1 MLVQEAKEVEAMSE
15 DQKTAV
21 RQTLLDS
28 VQSYNQWWLRL
39 IFFTVLLICG
49 QSAGTLLG
57 RLYFSEGGKSIWMA
71 ALVQPAGFPILIVLL
86 IIFHIFP
93 NSCKTKNSKF
103 FVSLFTLGSLYFCF
117 LGLVTGGITMMY
129 TYGLCYL
136 PVSTY
141 ALICSTQLA
150 FNAVFS
156 FYINSQKF
164 TALILNSVVLLTT
177 SAALLVVGVDN
188 TNSKSGSEKQKFWVG
203 FIFTIGACAI
213 YALVLSITQHLL
225 QKVLKSV
232 TPVVILEQMILQS
245 LAASAVCATG
255 LFSSGEWKTMGTEI
269 HDYRLGKASYVMTL
283 VWTAVS
289 WQVYAIGSFGLIF
302 EVSSLFTNVIGTVAL
317 PIVPVLAVLF
327 FDDKLNGVKVVA
339 MLLAIWGFLSYIY
352 QHYLDDL
359 KSKAVLKIADAN
371 SDCPSFG

>member
-1 MLVQEAKEVEAMSE
+1 
-15 DQKTAV
+15 
-21 RQTLLDS
+21 
-28 VQSYNQWWLRL
+28 
-39 IFFTVLLICG
+39 
-49 QSAGTLLG
+49 
-57 RLYFSEGGKSIWMA
+57 MA
-71 ALVQPAGFPILIVLL
+71 ALVQPAGFPILLVLL
-86 IIFHIFP
+86 IVFHSFP
-93 NSCKTKNSKF
+93 NSCKTEDSTF

-117 LGLVTGGITMMY
+117 LGLVSGGITMMY

-188 TNSKSGSEKQKFWVG
+188 TNSKTGFDKQKFWVG
-203 FIFTIGACAI
+203 FIFTIGGCAI

-225 QKVLKSV
+225 QKVLQAV

-245 LAASAVCATG
+245 FAASAVCATG
-255 LFSSGEWKTMGTEI
+255 LFASGEWKTMRREM

-289 WQVYAIGSFGLIF
+289 WQVYTIGSFGLIF

-317 PIVPVLAVLF
+317 PVVPVLAVF
-327 FDDKLNGVKVVA
+327 FFNDKLNGVKVVA

-359 KSKAVLKIADAN
+359 KSKKAVKKIADEN
-371 SDCPSFG
+371 LDCASFG

>member
-1 MLVQEAKEVEAMSE
+1 MVPIQQDIAIEAVYCYGTIQEAKEVEAMLE
-15 DQKTAV
+15 DKTAI
-21 RQTLLDS
+21 RQTLLHS
-28 VQSYNQWWLRL
+28 VEGYNQWWLRL
-39 IFFTVLLICG
+39 IFFTILLVCG

-57 RLYFSEGGKSIWMA
+57 RLYFTEGGKSKWMA
-71 ALVQPAGFPILIVLL
+71 ALVQPAGFPFLIILL

-93 NSCKTKNSKF
+93 NSCKTENSKLV
-103 FVSLFTLGSLYFCF
+103 VSLFTLGSLYFCF
-117 LGLVTGGITMMY
+117 LGFVSGGITMMY

-141 ALICSTQLA
+141 ALI
-150 FNAVFS
+150 F
-156 FYINSQKF
+156 
-164 TALILNSVVLLTT
+164 
-177 SAALLVVGVDN
+177 GVDD

-203 FIFTIGACAI
+203 FISTIGASAI

-245 LAASAVCATG
+245 FAASAICAIG
-255 LFSSGEWKTMGTEI
+255 LFASGEWKTMGREI

-289 WQVYAIGSFGLIF
+289 WQVHTIGSFGLIF

-317 PIVPVLAVLF
+317 PIVPVLAVL
-327 FDDKLNGVKVVA
+327 GESCGYVTSY
-339 MLLAIWGFLSYIY
+339 MGIPFL
-352 QHYLDDL
+352 YLPTL
-359 KSKAVLKIADAN
+359 
-371 SDCPSFG
+371 P